1 MGSWPFAA
9 HRKGVCSTTSG
20 TLQRNF
26 LSYFFMPL
34 MNDLGRAQIW
44 VVASCAALRWAH
56 CLALLAA
63 IHVNVFCYIP
73 GTKWEFSQSLF

>member
-1 MGSWPFAA
+1 
-9 HRKGVCSTTSG
+9 
-20 TLQRNF
+20 
-26 LSYFFMPL
+26 

-44 VVASCAALRWAH
+44 VVAACAALRWAH